1 MKKNKKLTRRRNNKR
16 KKTTKSKYLNS
27 KGGSSIPPGGSTTPS
42 DLQLVLQG
50 ANPPQPEEVARL
62 SNFPIDLDTLMMDD
76 MLPISDTSDTSDKNS
91 LIRFKEF
98 YEKKKDNHID
108 NDFIKYIKQKHNIS

>member
-1 MKKNKKLTRRRNNKR
+1 MKKNKKITRRRNNKR

-27 KGGSSIPPGGSTTPS
+27 RGGSGLQIIPVAEAQKTR
-42 DLQLVLQG
+42 
-50 ANPPQPEEVARL
+50 AVARL
-62 SNFPIDLDTLMMDD
+62 SDFPDDLGELDIDRIDTLMMDD

-91 LIRFKEF
+91 LIMFKDF

-108 NDFIKYIKQKHNIS
+108 SEFIKYIKQKNNIS